1 MLREI
6 FEKIATEAH
15 SYLLLKGLT
24 PAIQLGS
31 PDGSSSANGILYIG
45 MEQYGIDPV
54 LRNHP
59 QYEES
64 NFPSTNFSHL
74 ISFYIVPR
82 AAQYEQQLQ
91 LIENMVLFFEEKPF
105 FQLTVDQEEY
115 ELAISMK
122 PTNSADYQQFWI
134 ALQQPSQPVLF
145 YQARVSSL

>member
-6 FEKIATEAH
+6 FEKIATEAS

-24 PAIQLGS
+24 PTIKLGA
-31 PDGSSSANGILYIG
+31 PDASHAANGTLFIG
-45 MEQYGIDPV
+45 MEQYGVDPV

-59 QYEES
+59 QFEETA
-64 NFPSTNFSHL
+64 FPSTNFAHL

-82 AAQYEQQLQ
+82 AEQYEQQLQ
-91 LIENMVLFFEEKPF
+91 LLENMVLFFEEKPF
-105 FQLTVDQEEY
+105 FQLTVDQEDY

-122 PTNSADYQQFWI
+122 DTKSADYQQFWI